1 MQRWRTLRHFFIIS
15 APVLRRVS
23 VSHNLAGF
31 GTAFVLVIGFAG
43 CTGSYLGDDVLDGTA
58 KASHVQSKTESS
70 AGHFLAARQA
80 LYFNDI
86 DQSANFFLKT
96 LRNDSD
102 NADLLRQTFMT
113 QYHQG
118 NIKEAAAL
126 GRQMEQLNISS
137 AFSAEPATAIA
148 IRDQD
153 WQAVI
158 VLADTMSEHSPSRHL
173 AAIIKAWAL
182 VANGQG
188 DAGITHLTKIRAEGE
203 ETSTPPDLFVAL
215 SAALMAEHLGQTDE
229 ATRHALQ
236 LMDTP
241 MSPLAAMRL
250 ASLLAR
256 NGEYGAAEKLIDLRL
271 DANFNHTTIAAL
283 LTLEAQNEPP
293 SLRTNIVHG
302 IIDFSL
308 LAQGRSEKQILVARL
323 QLARFLDPDNDVAH
337 LLLAQQQVKSSNYR
351 DAIDTLSAIASDGPL
366 GQPAMIAL
374 SDIAHEN
381 QQFSKAV
388 SILQTAIAIN
398 PDDGYLYKLLGDS
411 HRRNAD
417 YGNSQDAY
425 ETAYKKGYST
435 SNLHRNLGVTLER
448 LDQTQAAEKHLKL
461 ALEMNPDD
469 AFALN
474 YLGYWWADQGRNLDE
489 AIALI
494 ERAVKLRPNSGYF
507 IDSLG
512 WVHFRLGDAETAV
525 RYLEQAT
532 GLEPADPEI
541 TGHLG
546 DVYWYLGRRDEA
558 RFKWR
563 LAISLAETDIERE
576 KFRTRIKNGL
586 PSSEIVGLPQ

>member
-1 MQRWRTLRHFFIIS
+1 MQRWRTLGHFFGCS
-15 APVLRRVS
+15 APVLRPTS
-23 VSHNLAGF
+23 VSHNLSGF
-31 GTAFVLVIGFAG
+31 RLAFVLLIGFAG
-43 CTGSYLGDDVLDGTA
+43 CTGSYLGDGVLDGNA
-58 KASHVQSKTESS
+58 KPSHVLSKTESS

-86 DQSANFFLKT
+86 DQSANFFLET

-153 WQAVI
+153 WQAVM
-158 VLADTMSEHSPSRHL
+158 VLADTMSEHSPSRQL
-173 AAIIKAWAL
+173 AALIKAWAL
-182 VANGQG
+182 VATGQG
-188 DAGITHLTKIRAEGE
+188 DAGITHLTKTRADGE
-203 ETSTPPDLFVAL
+203 ETSTPPDLFVEL
-215 SAALMAEHLGQTDE
+215 NAALMAEHLGQTDE
-229 ATRHALQ
+229 AARNGLQ
-236 LMDTP
+236 LIDTP

-250 ASLLAR
+250 AGLLAR
-256 NGEYGAAEKLIDLRL
+256 NGEHGAAERLIDLRL
-271 DANFNHTTIAAL
+271 NANFNHTTIAAL

-293 SLRTNIVHG
+293 SLRTNIVQG

-308 LAQGRSEKQILVARL
+308 LAQGRSQKQILVARL

-351 DAIDTLSAIASDGPL
+351 DAIDNLSAIASDGPL

-388 SILQTAIAIN
+388 SILQNAIAIN
-398 PDDGYLYKLLGDS
+398 PEDGYLYKLLGDS

-425 ETAYKKGYST
+425 ETAYEKGYST

-532 GLEPADPEI
+532 GLEPADSEI

-563 LAISLAETDIERE
+563 LAISLAETDVERE
-576 KFRTRIKNGL
+576 KFRTRIKDGL